1 MEVELAGNKIS
12 STLDNEGPPRLAIL
26 VPVFNEAKHVGKCLQ
41 HLFVVSND
49 WHWRSE
55 IIVVDDGSTDGTDVV
70 LREFISADSPA
81 RILLATHKVN
91 QGKGAAIRTGLAL
104 ATANRIVIQD
114 ADLEYDPKDLQVL
127 MARMTAGECEVVYGS
142 RCLIGS
148 RNPRRC
154 NAFAWGVSLLNLLV
168 WILYRVRLT
177 DEATCYKLFRTE
189 DLRRMELECK
199 RFEFCPEATAK
210 ACRLGL
216 RIVEVPISYRPRNH
230 REGKKIKL
238 SDGWHAIQTLWQY
251 RTWKSSEQREANN
264 SITEGAACTR

>member
-1 MEVELAGNKIS
+1 MAVELASNKVS
-12 STLDNEGPPRLAIL
+12 STLDTDGPPRLAIL

-41 HLFVVSND
+41 HLFAVAREWPWS
-49 WHWRSE
+49 SE

-70 LREFISADSPA
+70 LREIESTDLSA
-81 RILLATHKVN
+81 RIMLATHKVN
-91 QGKGAAIRTGLAL
+91 QGKGAAIRTGLTL

-142 RCLIGS
+142 RCLVGS
-148 RNPRRC
+148 HNPRRV
-154 NAFAWGVSLLNLLV
+154 NAFAWGVSLLNLV
-168 WILYRVRLT
+168 VRILYRVRLT

-189 DLRRMELECK
+189 DLRRMELECT
-199 RFEFCPEATAK
+199 RFEFCPEVTAK

-216 RIVEVPISYRPRNH
+216 RIVEVPISYWPRNH

-238 SDGWHAIQTLWQY
+238 SDGWHAVRTLWRY
-251 RTWKSSEQREANN
+251 RTWKSSNRCEAEN
-264 SITEGAACTR
+264 SITRGAA